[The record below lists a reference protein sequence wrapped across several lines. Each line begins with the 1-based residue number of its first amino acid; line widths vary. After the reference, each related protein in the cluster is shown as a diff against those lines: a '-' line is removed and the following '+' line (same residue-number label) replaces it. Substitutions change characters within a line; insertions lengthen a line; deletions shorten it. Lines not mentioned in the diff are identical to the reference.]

1 MPSETG
7 INFFTKFAIVSTK
20 SSINAM
26 TRIVQLN
33 LEKLVNHGH
42 YTHDTFTYPT
52 RSIKFLAAIGM
63 IVPPSDVPADMIP
76 NTNDLRFLNHCEVME
91 GIGLKIIP
99 QQISVRMP

>member
-7 INFFTKFAIVSTK
+7 IKIFTKFAIVSTK
-20 SSINAM
+20 SSIRAT
-26 TRIVQLN
+26 TRIVHLN
-33 LEKLVNHGH
+33 LEKPVSHRDR
-42 YTHDTFTYPT
+42 THDTFTHPT